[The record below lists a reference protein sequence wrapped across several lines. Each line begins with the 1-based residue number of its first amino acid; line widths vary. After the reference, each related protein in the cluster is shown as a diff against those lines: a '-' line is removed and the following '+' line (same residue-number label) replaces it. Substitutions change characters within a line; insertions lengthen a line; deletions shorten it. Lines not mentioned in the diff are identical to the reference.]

1 MYVFTSSINHVQH
14 TRDSSPLAWYW
25 RACNNRAQ
33 QWGVQCINH
42 RQVCSCDKLR
52 DTNKLRVKQAVEY
65 ERNKNNEEIHQ
76 YGHVHPMGVSYG
88 PVYVVIVNFLSQWF
102 Y

>member
-1 MYVFTSSINHVQH
+1 M
-14 TRDSSPLAWYW
+14 
-25 RACNNRAQ
+25 
-33 QWGVQCINH
+33 
-42 RQVCSCDKLR
+42 
-52 DTNKLRVKQAVEY
+52 EY